1 MLSDRNSLEQV
12 SLKIK
17 KGKITLIAGPS
28 GSGKTTLL
36 RHLKKELLP
45 KGKRS
50 GKVLYDGQ
58 KIEQLEGLRSVK
70 EVGYLFQNP
79 SAQMVMDTVWHEIA
93 FGLENLGMPYE
104 QMKRT
109 VAEIINYFDL
119 QKIYHEDTDK
129 LSGGQKQLV
138 NLAAVMAMH
147 PKVFKRIKDLSGGER
162 GRVSLA
168 KLMLSNANFL
178 ILDEPTAQLDP
189 AARKDFLVML
199 QKLHKEFGLT
209 IILTSHN
216 LEDVMEMSDECVIL
230 DDGKVIE
237 QGNPKEVA
245 RHLQKTHHPLEQS
258 LPQILRLEEKFQIE
272 PTFSMEEVREQ
283 IRKKE
288 YHLIK
293 KTHSERKT
301 VLSISHLYAGYEKGK
316 DVLSN
321 LSVEIKEG
329 EIFVAVGANG
339 SGKSTLLSCMA
350 KQMKFDGKL
359 KCKKKIVYM
368 PQDPTLLF
376 VKDQLFEDLLE
387 MGKEKEVK
395 IDKLLE
401 MADLM
406 REKNSHPYDL
416 SGGQQQ
422 MAALIKVLLADPEIL
437 LLDEPTKGMDREH
450 SRKFGELL
458 RKFTDQGKTIFIVSH
473 DLEFCAEYADRVG
486 MMFDGK
492 IEGIDEPSK
501 FFAQNYFYT
510 TECAKITR
518 DFEKVIVLPQE
529 VVNVC

>member
-1 MLSDRNSLEQV
+1 MYEINNLTFRYMLSDRNSLEQV

-58 KIEQLEGLRSVK
+58 EIEQLKDLQSVK

-109 VAEIINYFDL
+109 VAEIVNYFDL

-147 PKVFKRIKDLSGGER
+147 PKV
-162 GRVSLA
+162 
-168 KLMLSNANFL
+168 L

-245 RHLQKTHHPLEQS
+245 RHLQKIHHPLEQS

-272 PTFSMEEVREQ
+272 LTFSMEEAREQ

-288 YHLIK
+288 YQLIK
-293 KTHSERKT
+293 KTHFERKT
-301 VLSISHLYAGYEKGK
+301 VLAISHLYAGYEKGK

-321 LSVEIKEG
+321 LSVEVKEG
-329 EIFVAVGANG
+329 EIFAAVGANG
-339 SGKSTLLSCMA
+339 SGKSTLLSCMV

-359 KCKKKIVYM
+359 KCKKKSSICH
-368 PQDPTLLF
+368 
-376 VKDQLFEDLLE
+376 
-387 MGKEKEVK
+387 K
-395 IDKLLE
+395 IQHYCL
-401 MADLM
+401 
-406 REKNSHPYDL
+406 
-416 SGGQQQ
+416 
-422 MAALIKVLLADPEIL
+422 
-437 LLDEPTKGMDREH
+437 
-450 SRKFGELL
+450 
-458 RKFTDQGKTIFIVSH
+458 
-473 DLEFCAEYADRVG
+473 
-486 MMFDGK
+486 
-492 IEGIDEPSK
+492 
-501 FFAQNYFYT
+501 
-510 TECAKITR
+510 
-518 DFEKVIVLPQE
+518 
-529 VVNVC
+529 

>member
-1 MLSDRNSLEQV
+1 M
-12 SLKIK
+12 
-17 KGKITLIAGPS
+17 
-28 GSGKTTLL
+28 
-36 RHLKKELLP
+36 P
-45 KGKRS
+45 KGERS
-50 GKVLYDGQ
+50 GQILYDGQ
-58 KIEQLEGLRSVK
+58 ELEQLENLRSVK
-70 EVGYLFQNP
+70 EIGYLFQDP

-109 VAEIINYFDL
+109 VAEIVNYFDL
-119 QKIYHEDTDK
+119 QKIYHKNTEE

-147 PKVFKRIKDLSGGER
+147 PKV
-162 GRVSLA
+162 
-168 KLMLSNANFL
+168 L

-245 RHLQKTHHPLEQS
+245 RHLQTIHHPLEQS

-272 PTFSMEEVREQ
+272 PTFSMEEAREQ

-288 YHLIK
+288 YQLAK
-293 KTHSERKT
+293 RQQSEGKII
-301 VLSISHLYAGYEKGK
+301 LSISHLYAGYEKGK

-321 LSVEIKEG
+321 LSVEVKEG
-329 EIFVAVGANG
+329 EIFAAVGANG

-376 VKDQLFEDLLE
+376 VKDQLYEDLLE
-387 MGKEKEVK
+387 MGKEKEGK
-395 IDKLLE
+395 INKLLE
-401 MADLM
+401 MAGLM

-450 SRKFGELL
+450 SRKFGKLL
-458 RKFTDQGKTIFIVSH
+458 RKLTDQGKTIFIVSH

-492 IEGIDEPSK
+492 IEGIDEPPK
-501 FFAQNYFYT
+501 FLH
-510 TECAKITR
+510 KIISIR
-518 DFEKVIVLPQE
+518 QSVQRLREILRK
-529 VVNVC
+529 

>member
-1 MLSDRNSLEQV
+1 MSEKGYLQTKKLCVGYQKHIVVDNIEISLEQGEI
-12 SLKIK
+12 L
-17 KGKITLIAGPS
+17 TLIGPNGAGKS
-28 GSGKTTLL
+28 TVLKSIARQLETLGGSIYLDQ
-36 RHLKKELLP
+36 KELS
-45 KGKRS
+45 R
-50 GKVLYDGQ
+50 
-58 KIEQLEGLRSVK
+58 
-70 EVGYLFQNP
+70 
-79 SAQMVMDTVWHEIA
+79 
-93 FGLENLGMPYE
+93 
-104 QMKRT
+104 
-109 VAEIINYFDL
+109 
-119 QKIYHEDTDK
+119 
-129 LSGGQKQLV
+129 LSGQQLSQSMAVVMTQKLRAEKMTCEDVVATGRYPYTGRFGILSSSDWKVIKEAMELV
-138 NLAAVMAMH
+138 QVTQ
-147 PKVFKRIKDLSGGER
+147 IKDLDFNKISDGQR
-162 GRVSLA
+162 QRVMLA
-168 KLMLSNANFL
+168 RAICQEPQIL

-245 RHLQKTHHPLEQS
+245 RHLQKIHHPLEQS

-272 PTFSMEEVREQ
+272 LTFSMEEAREQ

-288 YHLIK
+288 YQLIK
-293 KTHSERKT
+293 KTHFEGKT

-321 LSVEIKEG
+321 LSVEVKEG
-329 EIFVAVGANG
+329 EIFAAVGANG
-339 SGKSTLLSCMA
+339 SGKSTLLSCMV

-395 IDKLLE
+395 IDKLLD

-406 REKNSHPYDL
+406 REKKSHPYDL

-458 RKFTDQGKTIFIVSH
+458 RKLTDQGKTIFIVSH

-492 IEGIDEPSK
+492 IEGIAEPSK

-518 DFEKVIVLPQE
+518 DFEKVIILPQE
-529 VVNVC
+529 VVSVC

>member
-1 MLSDRNSLEQV
+1 MYEINNLTFRYMLSDKNSLEQV

-58 KIEQLEGLRSVK
+58 EIEQLKDLQSVK

-109 VAEIINYFDL
+109 VAEIVNYFDL

-147 PKVFKRIKDLSGGER
+147 PKV
-162 GRVSLA
+162 
-168 KLMLSNANFL
+168 L

-230 DDGKVIE
+230 DDGKVIK

-245 RHLQKTHHPLEQS
+245 RHLQKIHHPLEQS

-272 PTFSMEEVREQ
+272 LTFSMEEAREQ

-288 YHLIK
+288 YQLIK
-293 KTHSERKT
+293 KTHFERKT

-321 LSVEIKEG
+321 LSVEVKEG
-329 EIFVAVGANG
+329 EIFAAVGANG
-339 SGKSTLLSCMA
+339 SGKSTLLSCMV

-401 MADLM
+401 MSDLM

-437 LLDEPTKGMDREH
+437 LLDEPTKGIDREH

-458 RKFTDQGKTIFIVSH
+458 RKLTDQGKTIFIVSH

-501 FFAQNYFYT
+501 FFARNYFYT

>member
-1 MLSDRNSLEQV
+1 M
-12 SLKIK
+12 
-17 KGKITLIAGPS
+17 
-28 GSGKTTLL
+28 
-36 RHLKKELLP
+36 
-45 KGKRS
+45 
-50 GKVLYDGQ
+50 
-58 KIEQLEGLRSVK
+58 
-70 EVGYLFQNP
+70 
-79 SAQMVMDTVWHEIA
+79 
-93 FGLENLGMPYE
+93 
-104 QMKRT
+104 
-109 VAEIINYFDL
+109 
-119 QKIYHEDTDK
+119 
-129 LSGGQKQLV
+129 

-147 PKVFKRIKDLSGGER
+147 PKV
-162 GRVSLA
+162 
-168 KLMLSNANFL
+168 L

-350 KQMKFDGKL
+350 KQMKF
-359 KCKKKIVYM
+359 
-368 PQDPTLLF
+368 
-376 VKDQLFEDLLE
+376 
-387 MGKEKEVK
+387 
-395 IDKLLE
+395 
-401 MADLM
+401 
-406 REKNSHPYDL
+406 
-416 SGGQQQ
+416 
-422 MAALIKVLLADPEIL
+422 
-437 LLDEPTKGMDREH
+437 
-450 SRKFGELL
+450 
-458 RKFTDQGKTIFIVSH
+458 
-473 DLEFCAEYADRVG
+473 
-486 MMFDGK
+486 
-492 IEGIDEPSK
+492 EG
-501 FFAQNYFYT
+501 N
-510 TECAKITR
+510 
-518 DFEKVIVLPQE
+518 
-529 VVNVC
+529 

>member
-1 MLSDRNSLEQV
+1 MYEINNLTFRYMLSDRNSLEQV

-58 KIEQLEGLRSVK
+58 EIEQLKDLQSVK

-93 FGLENLGMPYE
+93 FGLENLRMPYE

-109 VAEIINYFDL
+109 VAEIVNYFDL

-147 PKVFKRIKDLSGGER
+147 PKVL
-162 GRVSLA
+162 
-168 KLMLSNANFL
+168 
-178 ILDEPTAQLDP
+178 
-189 AARKDFLVML
+189 
-199 QKLHKEFGLT
+199 
-209 IILTSHN
+209 
-216 LEDVMEMSDECVIL
+216 IL

-245 RHLQKTHHPLEQS
+245 RHLQKIHHPLEQS

-272 PTFSMEEVREQ
+272 LTFSMEEAREQ

-288 YHLIK
+288 YQLIK
-293 KTHSERKT
+293 KTHFEGKT
-301 VLSISHLYAGYEKGK
+301 VLSISHLYAGYEKEK

-321 LSVEIKEG
+321 LSVEVKEG
-329 EIFVAVGANG
+329 EIFAAVGANG
-339 SGKSTLLSCMA
+339 SGKSTLLSCMV

-406 REKNSHPYDL
+406 REKKSHPYDL

-422 MAALIKVLLADPEIL
+422 MAALIKVILADPEIL

-458 RKFTDQGKTIFIVSH
+458 RKLTDQGKTIFIVSH

-501 FFAQNYFYT
+501 FFTQNYFYT

>member
-1 MLSDRNSLEQV
+1 MYEINNLTFRYMLSDRNSLEQV

-58 KIEQLEGLRSVK
+58 EIEQLKDLQSVK

-93 FGLENLGMPYE
+93 FGLENLRMPYE

-109 VAEIINYFDL
+109 VAEI
-119 QKIYHEDTDK
+119 
-129 LSGGQKQLV
+129 
-138 NLAAVMAMH
+138 VMAMH
-147 PKVFKRIKDLSGGER
+147 PKV
-162 GRVSLA
+162 
-168 KLMLSNANFL
+168 L

-199 QKLHKEFGLT
+199 QKIHKEFGLT

-245 RHLQKTHHPLEQS
+245 RHLQKIHHPLEQS

-272 PTFSMEEVREQ
+272 LTFSMEEAREQ

-288 YHLIK
+288 YQLIK
-293 KTHSERKT
+293 KTHFEGKT
-301 VLSISHLYAGYEKGK
+301 VFSISHLYAGYEKGK

-321 LSVEIKEG
+321 LSVEVKEG
-329 EIFVAVGANG
+329 EIFAAVGANG
-339 SGKSTLLSCMA
+339 SGKSTLLSCMV

-406 REKNSHPYDL
+406 REKKSHPYDL

-450 SRKFGELL
+450 SRKFGDLL
-458 RKFTDQGKTIFIVSH
+458 RKLTDQGKTIFIVSH

-518 DFEKVIVLPQE
+518 DFEKVIILPQE
-529 VVNVC
+529 VVSVC

>member
-1 MLSDRNSLEQV
+1 
-12 SLKIK
+12 
-17 KGKITLIAGPS
+17 
-28 GSGKTTLL
+28 
-36 RHLKKELLP
+36 
-45 KGKRS
+45 
-50 GKVLYDGQ
+50 
-58 KIEQLEGLRSVK
+58 
-70 EVGYLFQNP
+70 
-79 SAQMVMDTVWHEIA
+79 
-93 FGLENLGMPYE
+93 
-104 QMKRT
+104 
-109 VAEIINYFDL
+109 
-119 QKIYHEDTDK
+119 
-129 LSGGQKQLV
+129 
-138 NLAAVMAMH
+138 
-147 PKVFKRIKDLSGGER
+147 
-162 GRVSLA
+162 
-168 KLMLSNANFL
+168 
-178 ILDEPTAQLDP
+178 
-189 AARKDFLVML
+189 ML

-245 RHLQKTHHPLEQS
+245 RHLQKITASIGTVSATDSSAGREISDRTDL
-258 LPQILRLEEKFQIE
+258 
-272 PTFSMEEVREQ
+272 SMEEAREQ

-288 YHLIK
+288 YQLIK
-293 KTHSERKT
+293 KTHFERKT

-321 LSVEIKEG
+321 LSVEVKEG
-329 EIFVAVGANG
+329 EIFAAVGANG
-339 SGKSTLLSCMA
+339 SGKSTLLSCMV

-406 REKNSHPYDL
+406 REKKSHPYDL

-458 RKFTDQGKTIFIVSH
+458 RKLTDQGKTIFIVSH

-518 DFEKVIVLPQE
+518 DFEKVIILPQE
-529 VVNVC
+529 VVSVC

>member
-1 MLSDRNSLEQV
+1 MYEINNLTFRYMLSDRNSLEQV

-50 GKVLYDGQ
+50 GKVLYDG
-58 KIEQLEGLRSVK
+58 KEIEQLKDLQSVK

-109 VAEIINYFDL
+109 VAEIVNYFDL

-147 PKVFKRIKDLSGGER
+147 PKV
-162 GRVSLA
+162 
-168 KLMLSNANFL
+168 L
-178 ILDEPTAQLDP
+178 ILDEPTVQLDP

-245 RHLQKTHHPLEQS
+245 RHLQKIHHPLEQS

-272 PTFSMEEVREQ
+272 LTFSMEEAREQ

-288 YHLIK
+288 YQLIK
-293 KTHSERKT
+293 KTHFEGKT

-321 LSVEIKEG
+321 LSVEVKEG
-329 EIFVAVGANG
+329 EIFAAVGANG
-339 SGKSTLLSCMA
+339 SGKSTLLSCMV

-387 MGKEKEVK
+387 IGKEKEVK
-395 IDKLLE
+395 IDKLL
-401 MADLM
+401 
-406 REKNSHPYDL
+406 
-416 SGGQQQ
+416 Q

-458 RKFTDQGKTIFIVSH
+458 RKLTDQGKTIFIVSH

-518 DFEKVIVLPQE
+518 DFEKVIILPQE
-529 VVNVC
+529 VVSVC